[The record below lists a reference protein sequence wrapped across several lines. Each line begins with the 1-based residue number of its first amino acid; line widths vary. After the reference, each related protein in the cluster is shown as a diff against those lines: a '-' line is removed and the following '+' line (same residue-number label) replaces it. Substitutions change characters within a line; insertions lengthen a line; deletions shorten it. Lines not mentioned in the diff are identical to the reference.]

1 MTERLYYFDS
11 YLRRF
16 VARVL
21 RSTETEKGFEF
32 VLDQTGFYPTSGGQ
46 PHDLGTIQGVPLED
60 VFENQED
67 EIIHRTAQPFQATLL
82 DCHVDWHRRFDHMQ
96 QHTGQHILSQAFVRT
111 SGFNTVGF
119 HMGANYVTIDL
130 DAETVNSQQTDEAEN
145 LANAVVFENRPV
157 RAEIITP
164 ERLPELNLRKVSQ
177 REGPIRVVQVEDF
190 DTSACGGTHVRR
202 TGEIGTV
209 VIRKVERVNRQ
220 ARIEFVC
227 GQRGIAAQKS
237 DRQNLEAIARQF
249 SVGLS
254 EAPARVGRQIEE
266 ARQLRKA
273 LQVKNRALANLL
285 AKELFARS
293 GQGGTAFRV
302 VKQLL
307 EDEEMEFLK
316 LLAQSI
322 LAQGP
327 CIVLL
332 ASRGQ
337 QATLVFAQS
346 EASSL
351 DLRMI
356 LSECCSL
363 IRGKGGGT
371 RTLVQA
377 RGENPAL
384 LQEALDLAQRHIPS

>member
-16 VARVL
+16 VAKVL
-21 RSTETEKGFEF
+21 RSTETEKGFEL

-46 PHDLGTIQGVPLED
+46 PHDLGTIQGVPLQD
-60 VFENQED
+60 VLENQED
-67 EIIHRTAQPFQATLL
+67 EIIHRTAQAFEATLL
-82 DCHVDWHRRFDHMQ
+82 DCQIDWQRRFDHMQ

-119 HMGANYVTIDL
+119 HMGANCVTIDL
-130 DAETVNSQQTDEAEN
+130 DAEAVSSQQIDEAEN

-157 RAEIITP
+157 RAQIVAP

-177 REGPIRVVQVEDF
+177 REGPLRVVQVEDF
-190 DTSACGGTHVRR
+190 DVSACGGTHVER

-227 GQRGIAAQKS
+227 GQRAIAAQRS

-266 ARQLRKA
+266 ARQLRKT

-285 AKELFARS
+285 AKELYARS
-293 GQGGTAFRV
+293 GQGAAFRV

-307 EDEEMEFLK
+307 ENEEVEFLK

-322 LAQGP
+322 IAEGP

-332 ASRGQ
+332 GSRGQ
-337 QATLVFAQS
+337 QANLVFAQS
-346 EASSL
+346 DDSSL